1 VNAPLAKSSPLSP
14 RSGERVRVRGKSQRE
29 LIKLTYDAPSR
40 TQVNGAHRERH
51 GRREPERVSTPVEE
65 RCVPLTFSTASHC
78 HALRIAKACPQ
89 AVRTLARTI
98 QILVSDYE
106 RDRIR
111 VTAEMVVRLAEAL
124 EISADELL
132 GMKKARLG
140 PKASRRV
147 LRRVERVEQLPPQQ
161 QATLLR
167 TIDTFLKAAGK

>member
-1 VNAPLAKSSPLSP
+1 MVTARDRA
-14 RSGERVRVRGKSQRE
+14 
-29 LIKLTYDAPSR
+29 
-40 TQVNGAHRERH
+40 
-51 GRREPERVSTPVEE
+51 PERTLTLGTFGEDESLGQRVARLRKE
-65 RCVPLTFSTASHC
+65 RGITQQELAE
-78 HALRIAKACPQ
+78 RIG
-89 AVRTLARTI
+89 TI
-98 QILVSDYE
+98 QVLVSDYE

-111 VTAEMVVRLAEAL
+111 VTAEMVVRIAEAL

-132 GMKKARLG
+132 GMKKAKLA

>member
-1 VNAPLAKSSPLSP
+1 MPIEMP
-14 RSGERVRVRGKSQRE
+14 R
-29 LIKLTYDAPSR
+29 PSR
-40 TQVNGAHRERH
+40 LKLPPVTFGEDESLGQRVARLRKERGITQQELAERI
-51 GRREPERVSTPVEE
+51 G
-65 RCVPLTFSTASHC
+65 
-78 HALRIAKACPQ
+78 
-89 AVRTLARTI
+89 TI
-98 QILVSDYE
+98 QVLVSDYE

-111 VTAEMVVRLAEAL
+111 VTAEMVVRIAEAL

-147 LRRVERVEQLPPQQ
+147 LRRVERVEELPPQQ

>member
-1 VNAPLAKSSPLSP
+1 MPIEMP
-14 RSGERVRVRGKSQRE
+14 RRSRLKLPPVTFGEDESLGQ
-29 LIKLTYDAPSR
+29 
-40 TQVNGAHRERH
+40 
-51 GRREPERVSTPVEE
+51 
-65 RCVPLTFSTASHC
+65 
-78 HALRIAKACPQ
+78 RIARLRKERGITQ
-89 AVRTLARTI
+89 QELAERIGTI
-98 QILVSDYE
+98 QVLVSDYE

-111 VTAEMVVRLAEAL
+111 VTAEMVVRIAEAL

-147 LRRVERVEQLPPQQ
+147 LRRVERVEELPPQQ